1 MQAED
6 GSGRDFGDIC
16 DAELHTRLA
25 LIVVDP
31 KGSGDMQ
38 PRVVAGAEQRL
49 AERRGGGAEGDG
61 LEPRPVVGSEL
72 EAHMPAGTDD
82 LGEFGLMRGK
92 GEDGLRI
99 AGAERP
105 CPLDVLDELD
115 GGATGAQR
123 GVDLERGQRAGDAD

>member
-16 DAELHTRLA
+16 DPKLHTRLA

-38 PRVVAGAEQRL
+38 AGVVAGTQKRL
-49 AERRGGGAEGDG
+49 AKRRGGGAEGDG
-61 LEPRPVVGSEL
+61 LEPRPIVGSEL

-82 LGEFGLMRGK
+82 LGEFRLVRRK

-99 AGAERP
+99 AGAER
-105 CPLDVLDELD
+105 
-115 GGATGAQR
+115 
-123 GVDLERGQRAGDAD
+123 